1 MSTLDATG
9 LTIDTI
15 QEIITQ
21 LEDGYKLIYGN
32 DIIIDSNT
40 PDGQLINLYAQSVRD
55 LLEVIQQINSGF
67 DIEQAIGVVL
77 DQRVSLLGIQRQ
89 GATFTQQQVQITVN
103 NAVTLEGL
111 DADANNP
118 DGTGYTVADDTGTE
132 FILLDT
138 FNAPSEGVYN
148 LTFRAKDLGSITT
161 IPNTITNP
169 VTIIL
174 EVTDINNS
182 TGALEIGLDGEL
194 DATLRLRA
202 TQSTAN
208 RAKGFIDS
216 LTGNLLNIDGVTDA
230 RVFENYTDVIDV
242 DGIPAHGIWAIVEG
256 GANTDIADTIYFTKN
271 AGCDMKGAIAIDIT
285 TVNGSIFT
293 ILFDRPAS
301 KELYI
306 RFDIQKLNPTQGFD
320 EDGIKQYITDNLSFT
335 IGESANTAAIT
346 CIAQDGINTTGGGG
360 VPLNVEISNDGINYV
375 DFLNTDTKDEKWIVD
390 NARIDITIL

>member
-89 GATFTQQQVQITVN
+89 GATFTQQQLQITVN

-118 DGTGYTVADDTGTE
+118 DGTGYTVADDTGKE

-174 EVTDINNS
+174 EVTDINNP

-346 CIAQDGINTTGGGG
+346 CIAQDGINATGGGG

>member
-118 DGTGYTVADDTGTE
+118 DGTGYTVADDTGKE

>member
-1 MSTLDATG
+1 MSTLDANG

-174 EVTDINNS
+174 EVTDINNP

-346 CIAQDGINTTGGGG
+346 CIAQDGINATGGGG
-360 VPLNVEISNDGINYV
+360 VPLNVEISKDGMSYV

>member
-174 EVTDINNS
+174 EVTDINNP

>member
-89 GATFTQQQVQITVN
+89 GATFTQQQLQITVN

-118 DGTGYTVADDTGTE
+118 DGTGYTVADDTGKE

-174 EVTDINNS
+174 EVTDINNP

-346 CIAQDGINTTGGGG
+346 CIAQDGINATGGGG
-360 VPLNVEISNDGINYV
+360 VPLNVEISNDGISYV

>member
-1 MSTLDATG
+1 MSTLDANG

-174 EVTDINNS
+174 EVTDINNP

-346 CIAQDGINTTGGGG
+346 CIAQDGINATGGGG
-360 VPLNVEISNDGINYV
+360 VPLNVEISNDGISYV

>member
-118 DGTGYTVADDTGTE
+118 DGTGYTVADDTGKE

-174 EVTDINNS
+174 EVTDINNP

-360 VPLNVEISNDGINYV
+360 VPLNVEISNDGISYV

>member
-1 MSTLDATG
+1 MSTLDANG

-118 DGTGYTVADDTGTE
+118 DGTGYTVVDDTGTE

-138 FNAPSEGVYN
+138 FNAPSAGVYN

-174 EVTDINNS
+174 EVTDINNP

>member
-118 DGTGYTVADDTGTE
+118 DGTGYTVIDDTGTE

-138 FNAPSEGVYN
+138 FNAPSAGVYN

-174 EVTDINNS
+174 EVTDINNP

-194 DATLRLRA
+194 DVTLRLRA